1 MAEFDSE
8 NLMYSV
14 IKDVLAEE
22 RFLKFDVAMHVPLKR
37 LFKDCG
43 KMSDAERQFVAR
55 DSHVDFMIFSRLDH
69 QPVLAIEVDGYAY
82 HAANEKQLARDEKKK
97 GIFVKY
103 GIPLVRFSTTG
114 SGEKSRL
121 REALVKCI

>member
-1 MAEFDSE
+1 
-8 NLMYSV
+8 MYSV

-43 KMSDAERQFVAR
+43 KMSEAERQFVTR

-69 QPVLAIEVDGYAY
+69 QAVLAIEVDGHAY
-82 HAANEKQLARDEKKK
+82 HAANEKQLARDEKKN